1 MLFTTILLVSLHL
14 SALSA
19 RLDSRRPKTPGL
31 DLCPSAFLTDSRA
44 VNVGGHT
51 IQHSTFA
58 CPDDSL
64 SKASLAAKSTV
75 DNVTNDIS
83 RRSVAECRASVPEC
97 QCGQQT
103 SGKCKNW
110 TSSAPTGNDCA
121 ILLDGLQVVAEQT
134 GATFLVANNSM
145 DLLTFQTCA
154 VGFVNLGT
162 FQGATSIEYCW
173 DELRSDLGVLYQ
185 NCIASGASTS
195 VENIAN
201 NGFWLQHLLT
211 LVVTPITSRIFR
223 FSP

>member
-14 SALSA
+14 SALGA

-83 RRSVAECRASVPEC
+83 HRSVAECRSVPES
-97 QCGQQT
+97 
-103 SGKCKNW
+103 SGTCINW
-110 TSSAPTGNDCA
+110 TGSAPTGNDCT

-154 VGFVNLGT
+154 VEFVNLGT
-162 FQGATSIEYCW
+162 FKGATSIEYCW

-185 NCIASGASTS
+185 DCIEPGASTG
-195 VENIAN
+195 VVNNAN
-201 NGFWLQHLLT
+201 NGFWQQQ
-211 LVVTPITSRIFR
+211 IFR